1 MSNDKKNKWG
11 KIKEDSETANQDS
24 VVGHEDGEHGASHTH
39 AKKDHHDKPKSKPER
54 ELEHLDYEE
63 LEEKLT
69 LAEQKVHENWEKA
82 VRMTA
87 ELDNV
92 RRRAARDVEQA
103 HRYGSEKLITSFLP
117 VLDSLEQAIQLVNKD
132 THSAMF
138 EGLQLTMKLFLDT
151 LERQDVCQLNPVG
164 EPFNPQ
170 EQEVMS
176 MMESP
181 DLPPNTVMTVFQKG
195 YRLADRIIRPARVI
209 IVKAK

>member
-1 MSNDKKNKWG
+1 MDNDSKNKWG
-11 KIKEDSETANQDS
+11 KIKEDSETADQNNEIEPEEHHKKSSDKDS
-24 VVGHEDGEHGASHTH
+24 
-39 AKKDHHDKPKSKPER
+39 SKPER

-69 LAEQKVHENWEKA
+69 LAEQTAHENWEKA

-117 VLDSLEQAIQLVNKD
+117 VLDSLEQAIQLVDKD

-151 LERQDVCQLNPVG
+151 LEKQDVCQLDPVG

-170 EQEVMS
+170 EHEVMS
-176 MMESP
+176 MMDSP
-181 DLPPNTVMTVFQKG
+181 DLPPNSVLTVFQKG